1 MKRPRL
7 CKRYCN
13 ALRLFGCSGP
23 LCPSCDSCETW
34 LQFWERVFT
43 TPPPS

>member
-13 ALRLFGCSGP
+13 AMRACGGSGP
-23 LCPSCDSCETW
+23 LCPSCDACETA
-34 LQFWERVFT
+34 LLFWERVLRA
-43 TPPPS
+43 PKR